1 MNENQSGS
9 NLLDTTDCLEAVGV
23 FKGWKNLFFVIIIIC
38 LLLTQISFW
47 LVNMGWI
54 PVPPGANMS
63 AAGEEQILILPIT
76 AELKQNMAQ
85 DANEA
90 EQQAAAEP
98 NQSAEADEPEPEE
111 PAEPVQIAESVQPA
125 TTEKPVESSEPAEPE
140 EPAVADEPAGTN
152 QTAEPEEPADI
163 YEPAVTTQPEESD
176 QPALTAE
183 VNIEMPTEA
192 ESAEPE
198 HPEEKLTE
206 TAAPEMV
213 TSSEEQETG
222 GCLFGITFDHL
233 MWIIRFANAVLILTA
248 TLYCLTILFSLKVSM
263 LGRLGG
269 INHITRA
276 FFLSL
281 LALVLLLP
289 WQRVF
294 SPVIIGAMFTPEEIV
309 DWFSNRSPDLFD
321 GIIYYLR
328 FCGFWLL
335 IVLLLILSQ
344 IRSSRWA
351 GAILRRLEII

>member
-9 NLLDTTDCLEAVGV
+9 NNLLDTTDCLEAVGV
-23 FKGWKNLFFVIIIIC
+23 FKAWKNFFFVIIIIC

-54 PVPPGANMS
+54 PIPLVAS
-63 AAGEEQILILPIT
+63 TTTAGEEQILIMPIK
-76 AELKQNMAQ
+76 AEFEQNMAQ

-90 EQQAAAEP
+90 VQETAVEP
-98 NQSAEADEPEPEE
+98 NQPVEANEPEE
-111 PAEPVQIAESVQPA
+111 TNQPAES
-125 TTEKPVESSEPAEPE
+125 KPPAEPE
-140 EPAVADEPAGTN
+140 
-152 QTAEPEEPADI
+152 QTAEANQPAMTEQPDVPNEPAI
-163 YEPAVTTQPEESD
+163 TAQPAMTEQPAVPNEPAVTAQ
-176 QPALTAE
+176 
-183 VNIEMPTEA
+183 
-192 ESAEPE
+192 SAG
-198 HPEEKLTE
+198 
-206 TAAPEMV
+206 
-213 TSSEEQETG
+213 EQETSG
-222 GCLFGITFDHL
+222 FLFGINFNHL
-233 MWIIRFANAVLILTA
+233 VWIIRFANAVLILAA
-248 TLYCLTILFSLKVSM
+248 TLYCLTMLFSLKVSM

-294 SPVIIGAMFTPEEIV
+294 SPAIVGAIFTPEEMV
-309 DWFSNRSPDLFD
+309 KWFSTRTPDLFD

-335 IVLLLILSQ
+335 IVLLLIMAQ